1 MQQFPFPQG
10 DGFGGI
16 ASHEVSCRRFVF
28 VLGHDGDRYAEYGRL
43 VGGGSLFED
52 GPRVTSASTRSTA
65 SPSSCLVPSLPFP
78 SLPCLPHRAEGS
90 GCNEFP
96 SLQSAA
102 LVGFTRSA
110 GRNDGWL
117 SHSCSFRARA
127 SLSMADNGC
136 LLAAFAFAQNQ
147 VKLRV
152 RFSLNNLKLD
162 DDVLNIPLFQADQAD
177 RLISQALRI
186 RGQAG
191 IESK

>member
-65 SPSSCLVPSLPFP
+65 SPSSCLVPSLSP
-78 SLPCLPHRAEGS
+78 SS
-90 GCNEFP
+90 GGRL
-96 SLQSAA
+96 SLQRIPFSTICSACRFHA
-102 LVGFTRSA
+102 FRWA
-110 GRNDGWL
+110 ERWL
-117 SHSCSFRARA
+117 AQPFMQFRARA

-162 DDVLNIPLFQADQAD
+162 DDVLNIPLFQAEGTQDS
-177 RLISQALRI
+177 R
-186 RGQAG
+186 AG
-191 IESK
+191 RH

>member
-1 MQQFPFPQG
+1 MMAIVMQNTAVCRVAEASLRTIRALRRPQR
-10 DGFGGI
+10 
-16 ASHEVSCRRFVF
+16 ALQRPLRH
-28 VLGHDGDRYAEYGRL
+28 AQ
-43 VGGGSLFED
+43 
-52 GPRVTSASTRSTA
+52 
-65 SPSSCLVPSLPFP
+65 

-177 RLISQALRI
+177 RLIRQALRI

>member
-1 MQQFPFPQG
+1 MPSPFP
-10 DGFGGI
+10 
-16 ASHEVSCRRFVF
+16 VS
-28 VLGHDGDRYAEYGRL
+28 LI
-43 VGGGSLFED
+43 
-52 GPRVTSASTRSTA
+52 
-65 SPSSCLVPSLPFP
+65 
-78 SLPCLPHRAEGS
+78 
-90 GCNEFP
+90 
-96 SLQSAA
+96 
-102 LVGFTRSA
+102 

-162 DDVLNIPLFQADQAD
+162 DVVLNIPLFQADQAD
-177 RLISQALRI
+177 RLIRQALRI

>member
-65 SPSSCLVPSLPFP
+65 SPSSCLVPSLP
-78 SLPCLPHRAEGS
+78 CLPHRAEGS

-110 GRNDGWL
+110 GRNDGWAQPFMQFPRPSFPVDGRQRL
-117 SHSCSFRARA
+117 SARSFCLRAESSEATRA
-127 SLSMADNGC
+127 
-136 LLAAFAFAQNQ
+136 LLAQQPEA
-147 VKLRV
+147 R
-152 RFSLNNLKLD
+152 RRCS
-162 DDVLNIPLFQADQAD
+162 
-177 RLISQALRI
+177 
-186 RGQAG
+186 
-191 IESK
+191 

>member
-16 ASHEVSCRRFVF
+16 AFHEVSCRRFLC
-28 VLGHDGDRYAEYGRL
+28 VLGHDGEYGRL
-43 VGGGSLFED
+43 PRGGSLFED

-65 SPSSCLVPSLPFP
+65 SPSSCLVPSLP
-78 SLPCLPHRAEGS
+78 CLPHRAEGS
-90 GCNEFP
+90 VCNEFP
-96 SLQSAA
+96 SLQSVA

-162 DDVLNIPLFQADQAD
+162 DAMFLTY
-177 RLISQALRI
+177 RSSRRI
-186 RGQAG
+186 RRTV
-191 IESK
+191 

>member
-1 MQQFPFPQG
+1 MRFHADALCSFWAMMAIVMQNTAVCRVAE
-10 DGFGGI
+10 
-16 ASHEVSCRRFVF
+16 ASLRTVRALRRSQRA
-28 VLGHDGDRYAEYGRL
+28 LQRPLRHAQ
-43 VGGGSLFED
+43 
-52 GPRVTSASTRSTA
+52 
-65 SPSSCLVPSLPFP
+65 SLPFP
-78 SLPCLPHRAEGS
+78 SLSPSS
-90 GCNEFP
+90 GGRLNEFP

-117 SHSCSFRARA
+117 GHSCGFRARA
-127 SLSMADNGC
+127 PLSIADNGC

-162 DDVLNIPLFQADQAD
+162 DDVLNIPLFLADQAD
-177 RLISQALRI
+177 RLIGLALRI

>member
-78 SLPCLPHRAEGS
+78 SLSPSSGGRLRLQRIPFSTICSACRFHAFRWAERWLAQPFMQFPRPSFPVDGRQRLSARSFCLRAES
-90 GCNEFP
+90 SE
-96 SLQSAA
+96 A
-102 LVGFTRSA
+102 TRA
-110 GRNDGWL
+110 
-117 SHSCSFRARA
+117 
-127 SLSMADNGC
+127 
-136 LLAAFAFAQNQ
+136 LLAQQPEA
-147 VKLRV
+147 R
-152 RFSLNNLKLD
+152 RRCS
-162 DDVLNIPLFQADQAD
+162 
-177 RLISQALRI
+177 
-186 RGQAG
+186 
-191 IESK
+191 